1 MESAATARDLVQTSE
16 DMGAG
21 EAEAR
26 HFLRRGKFRDR
37 RSAPFVSTKESPNTN
52 CPQCVEYQQQ
62 QDGLRRIGHFL
73 SATIDALAA
82 HIVVLDGTGAIV
94 AANAAWRRFAKENHG
109 DERASGVGINYLT
122 VCHTAAENGA
132 TEASTVAL
140 GIRRVLTQ
148 RQKEFSLTYTC
159 HSPSE
164 ERWFTVRV
172 SGFENDGAT
181 WAVVAHEDVT
191 ALRRRELAVR
201 QREEWFRSL
210 SASAPIGIFQTDA
223 AGRYVYTNPCWREIY
238 GLTLAESQGSGWSRA
253 IHPKDRVLVRAAWEE
268 AAQAGQGFCHE
279 FRIVTPTDAVRWI
292 RVHAKPLS
300 GNVGELLGYVGTA
313 EDITA
318 NKQAEEAL
326 RRSEERWQLALQG
339 TNDGIWDWKVQSN
352 MCFLSP
358 RFKEML
364 GIAEHEAVDRFEYWI
379 QRIHPEDIERVQQEI
394 RDHFSK
400 KVPFFTA
407 EYRMREKGDSY
418 RWVLARGQALWDD
431 AGYAVRMVGSI
442 SDISARKKI
451 EEEKATIAE
460 RVMKSNQELQNFA
473 SVASHD
479 LQEPLRKIQAFGEQL
494 WDDYLRELPE
504 EGREYL
510 QRMLSAADRM
520 QSLISD
526 LLRLSQVTTKARPMV
541 SLDLTH
547 VAHEVVED
555 LEVRVTQSDG
565 QVEVGA
571 LPMIQADVSQIRQL
585 FQNLISNA
593 LKFRRQGVKPI
604 VTISGTLTG
613 GGSWCEIHVAD
624 NGIGFDPKHLARIF
638 MPFQRLHTRQA
649 YEGSGM
655 GLAICRKIVE
665 RHSGTITA
673 TSTPEQGSTF
683 VITLPVK
690 QVGAGDAH

>member
-1 MESAATARDLVQTSE
+1 MESAATVRDLVQPGE
-16 DMGAG
+16 DVGAG
-21 EAEAR
+21 ETEAR

-37 RSAPFVSTKESPNTN
+37 RNAPVVSTKENANPH
-52 CPQCVEYQQQ
+52 CPQCVEHQQQ
-62 QDGLRRIGHFL
+62 QEGLRRIGHFL
-73 SATIDALAA
+73 SATIDSLAA
-82 HIVVLDGTGAIV
+82 HIVVLDSTGAIV
-94 AANAAWRRFAKENHG
+94 AANAAWRRFTKENHG
-109 DERASGVGINYLT
+109 DERASGVGINYLA
-122 VCHTAAENGA
+122 VCQTAAANGVA
-132 TEASTVAL
+132 EASTVAL
-140 GIRRVLTQ
+140 GIRRVLAQ
-148 RQKEFSLTYTC
+148 QEKEISLTYTC

-172 SGFENDGAT
+172 TGFENDGTT

-191 ALRRRELAVR
+191 ALRRRELAIR

-223 AGRYVYTNPCWREIY
+223 TGRYVYTNPCWREIY
-238 GLTLAESQGSGWSRA
+238 GLTLAECQGHGWSQA
-253 IHPKDRVLVRAAWEE
+253 IHPKDRSSVHAAWEE
-268 AAQAGQGFCHE
+268 AAHVGQGFCHE
-279 FRIVTPTDAVRWI
+279 FRIVTPTDVVRWI

-300 GNVGELLGYVGTA
+300 GNAGEVLGYVGTA

-318 NKQAEEAL
+318 NKHAEEAL

-339 TNDGIWDWKVQSN
+339 TNDGIWDWKIQSHV
-352 MCFLSP
+352 CFLSP
-358 RFKEML
+358 RFKEMI
-364 GIAEHEAVDRFEYWI
+364 GVTEHESVDRFEYWM
-379 QRIHPEDIERVQQEI
+379 QRIHPDDVERVQQEI

-407 EYRMREKGDSY
+407 EYRMRGKGDSY

-442 SDISARKKI
+442 SDISVRKKT

-460 RVMKSNQELQNFA
+460 RVMQSNQELQAFA

-479 LQEPLRKIQAFGEQL
+479 LQEPLRKIQACGEQL
-494 WDDYLRELPE
+494 WEDHLRELPE

-526 LLRLSQVTTKARPMV
+526 LLRLSQVTTQARPMV

-547 VAHEVVED
+547 VVYEVVED

-565 QVEVGA
+565 HVDVGA
-571 LPMIQADVSQIRQL
+571 LPIIQADASQIRQL
-585 FQNLISNA
+585 FLNLIGNA
-593 LKFRRQGVKPI
+593 LKFRRHGVNPI
-604 VTISGTLTG
+604 VTIAGTLTG
-613 GGSWCEIHVAD
+613 EGSWCEIRVTD
-624 NGIGFDPKHLARIF
+624 NGIGFDPKYLARIF

-665 RHSGTITA
+665 RHNGTITA
-673 TSTPEQGSTF
+673 TSIPEQGSTF

-690 QVGAGDAH
+690 QVGVGDAQ